1 MTYWEVVKNIVHKA
15 DFIVAVLDAR
25 MPELSRNMD
34 LESLALKSGKKLFLA
49 LNKVDL
55 VSKAHLS
62 FLKKRYQHAFFV
74 SGSKSIGIGGLRTA
88 LLIAAKREGIENPK
102 VGVVGYPNVGKSA
115 IINALAHRAKAIVSA
130 TAGTT
135 KGVQIVSARNLQI
148 LDSPGVFPYGDDEV
162 KLGIL
167 AAKNPEQLKNPTLV
181 ACRIIEKVIES
192 NRNSLEDFYKIKIDE
207 EMPDSYEML
216 LQIGQQR
223 KFLLKGGIT
232 DENRA
237 AVQVIRDWQTG
248 KLRI

>member
-25 MPELSRNMD
+25 IPELSRNMD

-55 VSKAHLS
+55 VSDAHLS